1 MAILKAA
8 LADGIVPPAY
18 VCSVCGVTAG
28 KPLGRHSED
37 YRRPLDAYPVCT
49 RCHYA
54 IHIRFRR
61 PDYWRRYIARLDP
74 EGWFNRLSVDPHC
87 VTRPFDD
94 TYPRGLR
101 KPVQALPSSLMK
113 DHLPPKR

>member
-1 MAILKAA
+1 MTILKAA
-8 LADGIVPPAY
+8 LADGTVPPAY

-61 PDYWRRYIARLDP
+61 PAYWRRYVGALPVD
-74 EGWFNRLSVDPHC
+74 GWFRRLAIDADSLH
-87 VTRPFDD
+87 RNFDL
-94 TYPRGLR
+94 TYPTGLE
-101 KPVQALPSSLMK
+101 
-113 DHLPPKR
+113 